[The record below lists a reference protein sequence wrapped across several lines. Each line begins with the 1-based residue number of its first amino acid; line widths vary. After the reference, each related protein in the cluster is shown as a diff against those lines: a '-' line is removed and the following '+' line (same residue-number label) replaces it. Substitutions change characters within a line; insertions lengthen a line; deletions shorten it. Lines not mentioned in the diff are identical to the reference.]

1 MPQPSAQFRILK
13 IKLTKK
19 QQKQLIKRSV
29 LLIAVVEPIMT
40 LPQVL
45 KIWID
50 KEAGG
55 LSSITWGFYI
65 LAALIWLLYGLQI
78 KDRPLI
84 ISSFLWIIMESLVLV
99 GALIYG

>member
-1 MPQPSAQFRILK
+1 MPQPSAQYRVLK

-29 LLIAVVEPIMT
+29 LIIAVIEPVMT

-50 KEAGG
+50 KEAAGI
-55 LSSITWGFYI
+55 SSITWGFYI
-65 LAALIWLLYGLQI
+65 FAALIWLMYGIQI

-84 ISSFLWIIMESLVLV
+84 ISSFLWIIMESLVV
-99 GALIYG
+99 IGTLIYG